1 MMPRMICSMT
11 SFSRQSHE
19 DDAGSLVWE
28 LRTVNHRYLE
38 ISLRCPDL
46 FRHQEMKIRETIQK
60 YLSRGKVD
68 ATLKFMPGPNLSIDF
83 SLNTTL
89 LEKLSQA
96 TKVVRSYFPE
106 AMTNSTD
113 ILSWKGVLQV
123 DEAENETVNQNML
136 YLLEHTLTELAGV
149 RQREGKGL
157 SNFVQENVGKIVVE
171 TQKIEKQLPEI
182 MAIERERMQR
192 CLSELP
198 VNLDE
203 QRLEQEMVIWAQRAD
218 VTEELQRLNA
228 HLQEV
233 EHVLQKGGVVGR
245 RLDFIMQELNRE
257 ANTLSSKSFHAAMT
271 QSAIEIKV
279 LIEQMREQVQNI
291 E

>member
-19 DDAGSLVWE
+19 DDSGSLVWE

-38 ISLRCPDL
+38 ISLRCPEP
-46 FRHQEMKIRETIQK
+46 FRHQEMKIREVIQK

-68 ATLKFMPGPNLSIDF
+68 ATLKLIPGPSLSVDF
-83 SLNTTL
+83 LLNTAL

-96 TKVVRSYFPE
+96 AKVVRSYFPE
-106 AMTNSTD
+106 AITNSTD

-123 DEAENETVNQNML
+123 EETENETVNQNML
-136 YLLEHTLTELAGV
+136 HLLECALTKLVGT
-149 RQREGKGL
+149 RQREGEGL
-157 SNFVQENVGKIVVE
+157 GRFIKENVEKIE
-171 TQKIEKQLPEI
+171 AEAKEIEKQLPEI
-182 MAIERERMQR
+182 MTIKRERMQR
-192 CLSELP
+192 CLSEIQD
-198 VNLDE
+198 NLDE

-218 VTEELQRLNA
+218 VAEELQRLHA

-233 EHVLQKGGVVGR
+233 KQVLKKGGVIGR
-245 RLDFIMQELNRE
+245 RLDFLMQELNRE
-257 ANTLSSKSFHAAMT
+257 ANTLSSKSFHANMT
-271 QSAIEIKV
+271 QSAVEMKV

>member
-136 YLLEHTLTELAGV
+136 YLL
-149 RQREGKGL
+149 
-157 SNFVQENVGKIVVE
+157 
-171 TQKIEKQLPEI
+171 
-182 MAIERERMQR
+182 
-192 CLSELP
+192 
-198 VNLDE
+198 
-203 QRLEQEMVIWAQRAD
+203 
-218 VTEELQRLNA
+218 
-228 HLQEV
+228 
-233 EHVLQKGGVVGR
+233 
-245 RLDFIMQELNRE
+245 
-257 ANTLSSKSFHAAMT
+257 
-271 QSAIEIKV
+271 
-279 LIEQMREQVQNI
+279 
-291 E
+291 